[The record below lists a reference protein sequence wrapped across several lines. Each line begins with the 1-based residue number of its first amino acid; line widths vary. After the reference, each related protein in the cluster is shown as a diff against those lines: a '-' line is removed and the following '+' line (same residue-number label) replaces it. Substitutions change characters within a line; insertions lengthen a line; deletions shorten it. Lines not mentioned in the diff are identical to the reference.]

1 MLQTF
6 IFLFHINGIFFIV
19 VEDLISEITSKGY
32 VMIQF
37 IYIFLQEIPG
47 SVLYF
52 CEFLHEVKYQ
62 GLSFYI
68 AELFV
73 LGTCIMKNWMS
84 FLWIRHMHMYIKVI
98 IQKKNEIWYCFI
110 AAPLMI
116 NIFQLIISC
125 RKIEKCVVS
134 FLQ

>member
-6 IFLFHINGIFFIV
+6 IFLFHINGTHVFFIV
-19 VEDLISEITSKGY
+19 VEELISEITSKGY

-52 CEFLHEVKYQ
+52 CEFLHEVKNQ

-73 LGTCIMKNWMS
+73 LGKCIMKN
-84 FLWIRHMHMYIKVI
+84 
-98 IQKKNEIWYCFI
+98 
-110 AAPLMI
+110 
-116 NIFQLIISC
+116 
-125 RKIEKCVVS
+125 
-134 FLQ
+134 